1 MKPPVLAP
9 PKGEAMSMRLVFFVV
24 YLAFTLASGV
34 VANYPGAVP
43 VFAKAG
49 GGTDPNGTPLSPAP
63 APASVDAGGG
73 YDPDGAR

>member
-1 MKPPVLAP
+1 
-9 PKGEAMSMRLVFFVV
+9 MRLVFFVV

-49 GGTDPNGTPLSPAP
+49 GGTDPNGTPLLPAP
-63 APASVDAGGG
+63 ALVDAGGG
-73 YDPDGAR
+73 TDPDGAR